1 MLGKWIRGWC
11 LVFLGVW
18 KEWSGMEMAEEEKA
32 VSVYV
37 RFEQV
42 FLWATS
48 KRSYQRYTVK
58 IQSTQM
64 GIMFSWTSVDV
75 KKISCFH
82 LFILF
87 LFLVIFIYIYF
98 IEGEIKDRLQS
109 YSQCAACSHELFSE
123 LWIDAGGKRAA
134 AGRKRLDVGVQ
145 PLYSMFEVINYKES
159 RS

>member
-42 FLWATS
+42 SLWATS
-48 KRSYQRYTVK
+48 KR
-58 IQSTQM
+58 
-64 GIMFSWTSVDV
+64 TSPNSISMIYSKSPEHPNGNHVFLDQCWC
-75 KKISCFH
+75 KKSCFYV
-82 LFILF
+82 FILFYF
-87 LFLVIFIYIYF
+87 LFLVNYIFF
-98 IEGEIKDRLQS
+98 EGEIKDHLQS

-145 PLYSMFEVINYKES
+145 PLYSMF
-159 RS
+159 